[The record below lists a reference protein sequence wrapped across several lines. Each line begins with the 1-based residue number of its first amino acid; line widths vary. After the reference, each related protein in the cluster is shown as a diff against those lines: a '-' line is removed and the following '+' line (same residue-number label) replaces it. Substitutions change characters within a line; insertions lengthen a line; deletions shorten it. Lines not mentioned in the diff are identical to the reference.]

1 MASGAYLHGVRQSMD
16 GTYTVTTATLKLML
30 VGSTY
35 VFSQDHTVVDDGTG
49 AGSTTSLHVNE
60 LVATNY
66 TGGFGGAGR
75 VAQTISIS
83 EDTTNQRVVLT
94 FTSTTWNALG
104 GATNGTVAGAALIR
118 ESGNDTTSVPIFFFA
133 ITATPT
139 NGSNFTL
146 SMNTSGNGGNVRF
159 NC

>member
-1 MASGAYLHGVRQSMD
+1 MASGAFLHGLRQSMD

-30 VGSTY
+30 VNNTF
-35 VFSQDHTVVDDGTG
+35 VFSQDYTVVDDST
-49 AGSTTSLHVNE
+49 GSTTSLHAQE
-60 LVATNY
+60 LVATGY

-75 VAQTISIS
+75 VAQTIAIS
-83 EDTTNQRVVLT
+83 EDTVNQRVVLT

-104 GATNGTVAGAALIR
+104 GATNGTVGGAALIR
-118 ESGNDTTSVPIFFFA
+118 ESGNDTTSVPIFWFA

-146 SMNTSGNGGNVRF
+146 SMNNQANGGNVRF